1 MTTDH
6 LDTKPVATA
15 LGLLLA
21 HLTVQSARLNKVMV
35 LDCLKGNSK
44 RVYFRDS
51 SRLAADLKVVQPL
64 KTGQLLA
71 HFMRPKGAAD
81 TQEFIHSLKA
91 ATTAVKFFPSRADCG
106 WFDPGI
112 AQPIRS
118 VAICL
123 GTGETGKAAGVD
135 S

>member
-51 SRLAADLKVVQPL
+51 SRLAADLSGPAPEN
-64 KTGQLLA
+64 G
-71 HFMRPKGAAD
+71 
-81 TQEFIHSLKA
+81 
-91 ATTAVKFFPSRADCG
+91 TT
-106 WFDPGI
+106 I
-112 AQPIRS
+112 
-118 VAICL
+118 
-123 GTGETGKAAGVD
+123 GTFQANQGHR
-135 S
+135 